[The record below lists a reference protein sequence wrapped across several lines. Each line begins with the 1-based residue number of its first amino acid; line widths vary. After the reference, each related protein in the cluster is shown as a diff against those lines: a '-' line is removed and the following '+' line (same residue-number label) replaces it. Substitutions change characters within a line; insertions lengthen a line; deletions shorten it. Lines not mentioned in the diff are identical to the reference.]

1 MAPDASAEDRRKELK
16 AKLAAKTASSH
27 KARKDTKEEAKKKEE
42 EKARKEAKAKADK
55 EAEDKRKADLAA
67 QARAAAAA
75 APPSVWADEKD
86 EASQIGIHLGISCD
100 GCGHT
105 PPLIG
110 KAMKCR
116 DCPDFDL
123 CEKCYPL
130 RLDKGREEIAAK
142 AGMAGKGRHPANHTF
157 GPRKAAVVMTRE
169 AVEKEI
175 AAAENDKKM
184 AAAKE
189 AARAAAGDTKAGAG
203 AGDAGRSD
211 FVFQPPKASS
221 GASAEMVAQMVS
233 QIGREQIWRP
243 SAQMVALLPTP
254 QGHPRSH
261 RPKE

>member
-75 APPSVWADEKD
+75 APPQVWADEKD

-130 RLDKGREEIAAK
+130 RLDKAREEVAAK
-142 AGMAGKGRHPANHTF
+142 AGMAGKGRHPAGHTF

-175 AAAENDKKM
+175 AAAENDKKL

-189 AARAAAGDTKAGAG
+189 AARAAGDTKAGAG

-221 GASAEMVAQMVS
+221 GVSAVS
-233 QIGREQIWRP
+233 QSGREQIWRP
-243 SAQMVALLPTP
+243 SPQMVALLPTP
-254 QGHPRSH
+254 QGHPRSL